1 MSRASPAAAG
11 ATTVVVVA
19 GAGAGAGAVVS
30 DVAGPVVAVVM
41 VHVKVMYL

>member
-19 GAGAGAGAVVS
+19 GAGAGAVVS
-30 DVAGPVVAVVM
+30 DVVGPVVAVVM
-41 VHVKVMYL
+41 VPVKVKYL

>member
-30 DVAGPVVAVVM
+30 DVVGPVVAVVM
-41 VHVKVMYL
+41 VPVKVMYL